1 MPGDPQHRIY
11 VWIDALFNYLTVVDT
26 PERRKYWPPRYHVLG
41 KDILWF
47 HAVIWPAMLMAL
59 GEPLPDAIYAHAWW
73 ISEGR
78 KMSKSLG
85 NFIELAQLKAYA
97 DRYSLDGLRWYLLTQ
112 GPIGANDADF
122 AHAKFVEVFNADLAN
137 GIGNSTSRVSNMIAK
152 YFEGRVPAL
161 AKAGADP
168 ASFDWPAITRDA
180 VTAAETAAGAFDLAG
195 ALSQGTELVRRVDGY
210 INATEPFKLA
220 KRVEAEPRAKDQ
232 LAAILYNCAEAL
244 RIASLLLAP
253 AMPDKMADL
262 WRKWNCTPAPGIP
275 LSELARFG
283 GPQSL
288 QPGQAVEK
296 GDALFM
302 RADSAEPAPSAPSL

>member
-1 MPGDPQHRIY
+1 
-11 VWIDALFNYLTVVDT
+11 
-26 PERRKYWPPRYHVLG
+26 
-41 KDILWF
+41 
-47 HAVIWPAMLMAL
+47 
-59 GEPLPDAIYAHAWW
+59 
-73 ISEGR
+73 
-78 KMSKSLG
+78 MSKSLG

-161 AKAGADP
+161 AKSDADP
-168 ASFDWPAITRDA
+168 ASFDWPTITRDA
-180 VTAAETAAGAFDLAG
+180 VTAAETAAGAFDLGG

-220 KRVEAEPRAKDQ
+220 KRVEAEPAAKDQ
-232 LAAILYNCAEAL
+232 LAAILYNCSEAL
-244 RIASLLLAP
+244 RIASLLLSP

-262 WRKWNCTPAPGIP
+262 WRKWTCAPAPSIP

-283 GPQSL
+283 GPHAL
-288 QPGQAVEK
+288 KPGQAIEK
-296 GDALFM
+296 GEALFM
-302 RADSAEPAPSAPSL
+302 RADTAEPPPTAS